1 MEQPHYIP
9 KEFGLDNIILGPNE
23 EILYST
29 WTITLLPDNEI
40 VHYTE
45 RDDINKTSKLFTD
58 VFILG
63 KTYSVKMSVVTTN
76 GPSRDTEPFIITI
89 TDNKDMIDLYPMPSV
104 VDTPILTMP
113 YDMNSIPNTNIKFEC
128 SKIVVTGNAVL
139 EECNWILVDDMNKV
153 VWSSL
158 KDKENLSVI
167 TLKDII
173 LSPDVVYTMYCS
185 QKATNKDLSGC
196 GSIVFKPTILKELDI
211 LGDLRDTFYKQPIET
226 RLKNTPTNLI
236 NLEYELYG
244 EDSVL
249 LYKNNTMDTNIILP
263 SLKMDGQYVLLEE
276 DGYSYYTLKIRMTT
290 ASGTYGWRDFIFK
303 PKKWSVESIRENDA
317 TRVYTNEMIP
327 ISITIDGFDAS
338 SFDLVS
344 VKSMVGK
351 VYEFPDGLFLMR
363 YKRNEYGLYSY
374 NSVDNRFVFF
384 KRIDLLSIIGIPTA
398 GTKHDLTVAMLP
410 SGIVVVSVTPDADPT
425 KSYILKYNPS
435 TKEFSRFNNRVLDYE
450 FHSYIDERVLLLKTG
465 VAGAYSLSTYNI
477 DTDILT
483 SVATLP
489 NELEIESSSSYHIGI
504 DKADRKKLRVYTHT
518 KDATTLTGKYVDIVI
533 ASDYG
538 SAITGPIHIDLLLDS
553 NTGNPTDLRWVF
565 RDISLKN
572 GKIIKIPLTPS
583 MVADKVKL
591 RWNISDSIFSN
602 TESSK
607 EIMVNQNNIALSRFD
622 MFVFFNNGSRL
633 LISSV
638 SPQTSLLYGGSG
650 WFTTDKI
657 FYNTKELDMLIL
669 GGGGWFTLEEKTN
682 KEENE

>member
-1 MEQPHYIP
+1 MEHPHYIP
-9 KEFGLDNIILGPNE
+9 KEFGLDNIVLAPNE

-45 RDDINKTSKLFTD
+45 RDDVNKTSKLFTD

-89 TDNKDMIDLYPMPSV
+89 TDNKDLIDLYPMPSV
-104 VDTPILTMP
+104 VDTPIITMP
-113 YDMNSIPNTNIKFEC
+113 YDMTSIPNTNIKFEC
-128 SKIVVTGNAVL
+128 SNIVVAGNAVL
-139 EECNWILVDDMNKV
+139 EECNWVLVDDMNKV

-211 LGDLRDTFYKQPIET
+211 LGDLRDTFYTQPIET
-226 RLKNTPTNLI
+226 RLKNTPTNLTK
-236 NLEYELYG
+236 LEYEVYG

-249 LYKNNTMDTNIILP
+249 LYKNNTMDTNIIIP

-290 ASGTYGWRDFIFK
+290 ASGIYGWREFIFK
-303 PKKWSVESIRENDA
+303 PKKWSVESIKENDN

-327 ISITIDGFDAS
+327 ISISIDSFDAS
-338 SFDLVS
+338 SFDLVTS
-344 VKSMVGK
+344 KSMLGR

-374 NSVDNRFVFF
+374 SSSDNRFVFF
-384 KRIDLLSIIGIPTA
+384 KRIDLLSIVGMPAAT
-398 GTKHDLTVAMLP
+398 TRHDLNVAMLP
-410 SGIVVVSVTPDADPT
+410 SGIVVVSVTPDT
-425 KSYILKYNPS
+425 GNIKSYILKYNPS
-435 TKEFSRFNNRVLDYE
+435 TKEFSRFNNRVLDIG
-450 FHSYIDERVLLLKTG
+450 FHSYIDDRVLLFKTG
-465 VAGAYSLSTYNI
+465 SVGAYSLSTYNI

-489 NELEIESSSSYHIGI
+489 NELEIETSSSYYVGI
-504 DKADRKKLRVYTHT
+504 DKTDRKKVRVYAHT
-518 KDATTLTGKYVDIVI
+518 KNATTLTGKYVDIVI
-533 ASDYG
+533 ANDYS
-538 SAITGPIHIDLLLDS
+538 SATTGPIQTGLLLDS
-553 NTGNPTDLRWVF
+553 STGNPSDLRWVF
-565 RDISLKN
+565 RDLSLKN
-572 GKIIKIPLTPS
+572 GNIIKIPITPS
-583 MVADKVKL
+583 VVADKVKL
-591 RWNISDSIFSN
+591 RWNISDSLFSN
-602 TESSK
+602 IESSK
-607 EIMVNQNNIALSRFD
+607 EIMVKQSNITLSKFD
-622 MFVFFNNGSRL
+622 MCVFFNNGNRL
-633 LISSV
+633 LMSSI
-638 SPQTSLLYGGSG
+638 SPQTSLLY
-650 WFTTDKI
+650 K
-657 FYNTKELDMLIL
+657 
-669 GGGGWFTLEEKTN
+669 
-682 KEENE
+682 

>member
-1 MEQPHYIP
+1 MEHPHYIP
-9 KEFGLDNIILGPNE
+9 KEFGLDNIVLAPNE

-89 TDNKDMIDLYPMPSV
+89 TDNKDLIDLYPMPSV
-104 VDTPILTMP
+104 VDTPIITMP
-113 YDMNSIPNTNIKFEC
+113 YDMTSIPNTNIKFEC
-128 SKIVVTGNAVL
+128 SKIVVFGNAVL
-139 EECNWILVDDMNKV
+139 EECNWVLVDDMNKV

-167 TLKDII
+167 TLKNIM

-185 QKATNKDLSGC
+185 QKATNKDMSGC

-211 LGDLRDTFYKQPIET
+211 VGDLRDTFYTQPIET
-226 RLKNTPTNLI
+226 RLKNMPTNLI
-236 NLEYELYG
+236 NLEYELFG

-249 LYKNNTMDTNIILP
+249 LYKNDAMDTNIIIP
-263 SLKMDGQYVLLEE
+263 SLKIDGQYVLLEE

-290 ASGTYGWRDFIFK
+290 ASGIYGWREFIFK
-303 PKKWSVESIRENDA
+303 PRNWSVESIRENDV
-317 TRVYTNEMIP
+317 TRIYTNEMIP
-327 ISITIDGFDAS
+327 ISISIDGFDAS

-344 VKSMVGK
+344 EKSMVGK
-351 VYEFPDGLFLMR
+351 IYEFPDGLFLMR
-363 YKRNEYGLYSY
+363 YKRNEYGLYRY
-374 NSVDNRFVFF
+374 NSTDNRFVFF
-384 KRIDLLSIIGIPTA
+384 KKIDLLSIIGITA
-398 GTKHDLTVAMLP
+398 ADIKHDLTVVMLP
-410 SGIVVVSVTPDADPT
+410 SGIVVVSVTPDADST
-425 KSYILKYNPS
+425 KSYILRYNPS
-435 TKEFSRFNNRVLDYE
+435 TKEFSRFNNRVLDYG
-450 FHSYIDERVLLLKTG
+450 FHSYIDDRVLLFKTID
-465 VAGAYSLSTYNI
+465 AGAYSISTYNI

-504 DKADRKKLRVYTHT
+504 DKTDRKKIRVYTHT
-518 KDATTLTGKYVDIVI
+518 KNATTLTGKYVDIVI

-538 SAITGPIHIDLLLDS
+538 SATTGPIQTGLLLDS
-553 NTGNPTDLRWVF
+553 SSGNPTDLRWVF
-565 RDISLKN
+565 IDLSLKN
-572 GKIIKIPLTPS
+572 GEIINIPLTPS
-583 MVADKVKL
+583 VVADKVKL
-591 RWNISDSIFSN
+591 RWNISDSLFNNIK
-602 TESSK
+602 SSK
-607 EIMVNQNNIALSRFD
+607 EIMVKQSNITLSRFD
-622 MFVFFNNGSRL
+622 MFVFFNNGSRII
-633 LISSV
+633 ISSV

-650 WFTTDKI
+650 WFTSDRTS
-657 FYNTKELDMLIL
+657 YNTKELDMTIL

-682 KEENE
+682 KE